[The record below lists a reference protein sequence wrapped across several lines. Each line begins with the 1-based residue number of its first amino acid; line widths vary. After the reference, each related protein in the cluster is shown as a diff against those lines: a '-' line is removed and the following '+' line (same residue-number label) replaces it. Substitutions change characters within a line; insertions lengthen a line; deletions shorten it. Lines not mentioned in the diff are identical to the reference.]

1 MKYHIYK
8 LRFDTGV
15 HFGKKGLTD
24 YDICFHSDSMFS
36 ALCQEAVKTGG
47 QDMLN
52 QLLNLIKEEQVMIS
66 DTFPFKGSE
75 FYIPKPF
82 IHVENQNKD
91 GDSSVKKKFKKMKY
105 IQIQYLEAF
114 MQGEYPVENALKEEQ
129 IGCCQ
134 VKTSVSIRGMEETEP
149 YSIKYFMFHKNCG
162 LYLIVGYES
171 KEAADFIEKLL
182 ISLSYSGIGGKR
194 YTGLGRF
201 ELIKISMPQQ
211 LEERLSKDGTCY
223 MTLSLS
229 LPKNDEL
236 ESALDGAS
244 YQLLR
249 RSGFVSSDNYSD
261 KYLRK
266 KDLYVFAPGA
276 CFRQKFHGD
285 VYDVSSG
292 GKHPVYR
299 YAKPLFLEVM

>member
-1 MKYHIYK
+1 MKYHVYK
-8 LRFDTGV
+8 LKFDTGV

-24 YDICFHSDSMFS
+24 YDICFHADSMFS
-36 ALCQEAVKTGG
+36 ALCQEALKAGEQG
-47 QDMLN
+47 MLD
-52 QLLNLIKEEQVMIS
+52 QLLNLIKEEQLVIS

-75 FYIPKPF
+75 FFIPKPF

-105 IQIQYLEAF
+105 IQIQYLETF
-114 MQGEYPVENALKEEQ
+114 MQGEYPVENALKEAQ

-134 VKTSVSIRGMEETEP
+134 VKTNVSIRGMEETEP
-149 YSIKYFMFHKNCG
+149 YNIKYFMFHENCG

-171 KEAADFIEKLL
+171 KEAVNFIEELL
-182 ISLSYSGIGGKR
+182 TSLSYSGIGGKR
-194 YTGLGRF
+194 YAGLGRF
-201 ELIKISMPQQ
+201 TLIKASIPPQF
-211 LEERLSKDGTCY
+211 EKRLSKEGTCY

-229 LPKNDEL
+229 LPQNDEL
-236 ESALDGAS
+236 EKALDGAS

-249 RSGFVSSDNYSD
+249 RGGFVSSENYSD
-261 KYLRK
+261 QYLRK
-266 KDLYVFAPGA
+266 KDLYVFGTGA
-276 CFRQKFHGD
+276 CFKNKFLGD
-285 VYDVSSG
+285 IYDVSSG